1 MIKGI
6 LFDKDGTLIEF
17 NSLWVDSTYEMIDR
31 LVKEYA
37 KTDDTQKCEE
47 IANLIGL
54 AGHQVKEDSILASGT
69 SEEMSRAIAT
79 VLQAEQQQV
88 HQKINTFLYE
98 ETVRNST
105 NIKAIGDIHTL
116 FEKLKEDH
124 FTIGIVTADNY
135 DITEYT
141 LQYLGIREYVD
152 FIGTASNYK
161 KKPNVEAM
169 QAFCNACHLE
179 KNEVIHIGDSIVDM
193 EFSKHGRLGVG
204 VLSGVGTEETL
215 RKYTPYIIENVHDLF
230 DQNDRFIF
238 EGK

>member
-17 NSLWVDSTYEMIDR
+17 NSLWVESTYEMIHT

-37 KTDDTQKCEE
+37 NTDYAQKCEE

-54 AGHQVKEDSILASGT
+54 EGHQVREDSILASGT
-69 SEEMSRAIAT
+69 SEQMSATIAT
-79 VLQAEQQQV
+79 VLHADQQQV

-98 ETVRNST
+98 ETVRNSN
-105 NIKAIGDIHTL
+105 NIKAIGDIRKL
-116 FEKLKEDH
+116 FEKLKQDN

-135 DITEYT
+135 DITDYT
-141 LQYLGIREYVD
+141 LRYLGIREHVD
-152 FIGTASNYK
+152 FIGTASNYER
-161 KKPNVEAM
+161 KPNIEAM

-179 KNEVIHIGDSIVDM
+179 KNEVIHVGDSVVDM
-193 EFSKHGRLGVG
+193 EFSRHGRLGVG
-204 VLSGVGTEETL
+204 VLSGVGTEDTL

-230 DQNDRFIF
+230 DQNDKFIF

>member
-17 NSLWVDSTYEMIDR
+17 NSLWVESTYELINA

-37 KTDDTQKCEE
+37 KTDYAQKCEE

-54 AGHQVKEDSILASGT
+54 IGDQVREDSILASGT
-69 SEEMSRAIAT
+69 SEQMSATIAT
-79 VLQAEQQQV
+79 VLQADQQQI
-88 HQKINTFLYE
+88 HQKIDSFLYE
-98 ETVRNST
+98 ETVRNSN
-105 NIKAIGDIHTL
+105 NITAIGDLCAL
-116 FEKLKEDH
+116 FEKLKQNN

-135 DITEYT
+135 EVTEYT
-141 LQYLGIREYVD
+141 LRYLGIREHVD
-152 FIGTASNYK
+152 FIGTASNYQR
-161 KKPNVEAM
+161 KPNKEAM
-169 QAFCNACHLE
+169 QAFCNTCNLE
-179 KNEVIHIGDSIVDM
+179 IDEVIHIGDSVVDM

-215 RKYTPYIIENVHDLF
+215 RKYTPYIIDSVHDLL
-230 DQNDRFIF
+230 DQNDRFIL